1 MLKHVFRELVHRP
14 LGAGCL
20 VLLGLMYAC
29 TLFSQFLAP
38 YQPTEQDLEK
48 AYHPPTRI
56 VLKDWR
62 PQVQVYEQVDA
73 ASAGYKAV
81 EGETVP
87 LRFFAPGEEY
97 HFWGLIPAKMRLFQ
111 VQKPH
116 RVYLLG
122 SDSTGRDVFSRLLYG
137 AQVSLSIGF
146 IGICI
151 TMTLGFVVGGVAGYF
166 GGRADFLAMRL
177 VEFVIA
183 IPSLYLLIA
192 LRGALAEHFEPEQ
205 MYVVIVIILS
215 LIGWA
220 GAARIIRGMALSL
233 RQRPFVLAAEVMGQS
248 SWKILVRHFLPNL
261 ASYLLVAATL
271 SIPAYILAEAALSFL
286 GLGIQEPGTSW
297 GLMLKQAQEL
307 KVFTLNLWWL
317 LTPGAAIFITVIT
330 FNVLGD
336 VLRDVVDPRQQMGRK
351 GT

>member
-1 MLKHVFRELVHRP
+1 MLKHLFKEITRRP
-14 LGAGCL
+14 MGVACLAILAALYLGT
-20 VLLGLMYAC
+20 V
-29 TLFSQFLAP
+29 FSQFLAP
-38 YQPTEQDLEK
+38 YLPTDQDLTS

-56 VLKDWR
+56 VLEDWR
-62 PQVQVYEQVDA
+62 PHVQVYEQVDPA
-73 ASAGYKAV
+73 AARYEPV
-81 EGETVP
+81 EGETAP
-87 LRFFAPGEEY
+87 IKFFAAGDEY
-97 HFWGLIPAKMRLFQ
+97 RFWGLIPAQMRLFQ
-111 VQKPH
+111 VEEPH
-116 RVYLLG
+116 RIYLLG
-122 SDSTGRDVFSRLLYG
+122 SDGTGRDVFSRLLYG

-151 TMTLGFVVGGVAGYF
+151 TMTLGFLVGGIAGYF
-166 GGRADFLAMRL
+166 GGKTDFLAMRL
-177 VEFVIA
+177 VEFIIA
-183 IPSLYLLIA
+183 VPSLYLLIA
-192 LRGALAEHFEPEQ
+192 LRGALAERFEPEQ
-205 MYVVIVIILS
+205 MYLVIVIILS

-248 SWKILVRHFLPNL
+248 SLRILFRHFLPNL

-297 GLMLKQAQEL
+297 GLMLQQAQEL

-330 FNVLGD
+330 FNMLGD
-336 VLRDVVDPRQQMGRK
+336 VLRDIVDPRQQMVKR
-351 GT
+351 

>member
-1 MLKHVFRELVHRP
+1 MVKHLLQEILRRP
-14 LGAGCL
+14 LGMLCL
-20 VLLGLMYAC
+20 SVLGLLYAC
-29 TLFSQFLAP
+29 TIFSQFLAP
-38 YQPTEQDLEK
+38 YLPTDQDLEK

-62 PQVQVYEQVDA
+62 PHVQIYEQVDPA
-73 ASAGYKAV
+73 AARYEPV
-81 EGETVP
+81 HGETAAIS
-87 LRFFAPGEEY
+87 FFAPGREY
-97 HFWGLIPAKMRLFQ
+97 RLWGLIPAETRLFQ
-111 VQKPH
+111 VEEPH
-116 RVYLLG
+116 RIYLLG
-122 SDSTGRDVFSRLLYG
+122 SDGTGRDVFSRLLYG

-151 TMTLGFVVGGVAGYF
+151 TMTLGFLLGGVAGYF
-166 GGRADFLAMRL
+166 GGRVDFLAMRL
-177 VEFVIA
+177 VEFIIA
-183 IPSLYLLIA
+183 VPSLYLLIA

-205 MYVVIVIILS
+205 MYLVIVIILS

-233 RQRPFVLAAEVMGQS
+233 RERPFILASEVMGQS
-248 SWKILVRHFLPNL
+248 SIKVLFRHFLPNL

-297 GLMLKQAQEL
+297 GLMLQQAQEL

-336 VLRDVVDPRQQMGRK
+336 VLRDIVDPRQQMIKR
-351 GT
+351 

>member
-1 MLKHVFRELVHRP
+1 MLKYLFKEILRRP
-14 LGAGCL
+14 LGLGCLAVL
-20 VLLGLMYAC
+20 VLLYTC
-29 TLFSQFLAP
+29 TLLSQFLAP
-38 YQPTEQDLEK
+38 YLPTEQDLQN

-56 VLKDWR
+56 VFKDWR
-62 PQVQVYEQVDA
+62 LQVQIYEQVDPA
-73 ASAGYKAV
+73 AARYEPVAGKTA
-81 EGETVP
+81 P
-87 LRFFAPGEEY
+87 ISFFAAGEEY
-97 HFWGLIPAKMRLFQ
+97 RFWGLFPAKMRLFQ
-111 VQKPH
+111 VQEPY

-122 SDSTGRDVFSRLLYG
+122 SDAIGRDVFSRLLYG

-151 TMTLGFVVGGVAGYF
+151 TMTLGFLVGGVAGYF

-183 IPSLYLLIA
+183 VPSLYLLIA

-205 MYVVIVIILS
+205 MYLVIVIILS

-233 RQRPFVLAAEVMGQS
+233 RERPFVLAAEVMGQS
-248 SWKILVRHFLPNL
+248 SFKILFRHFLPNL

-297 GLMLKQAQEL
+297 GLMLQQAQEL

-330 FNVLGD
+330 FNMLGD
-336 VLRDVVDPRQQMGRK
+336 VLRDVVDPRQHTPRR
-351 GT
+351 